1 MIKPHANI
9 RYYGRQLK
17 LNSEYKYYVRYWL
30 DDGLLTED
38 GQPIATEDN
47 NTLVVETQYDESNR
61 RYYLKG
67 IDSSK
72 ILGLKRNNLGELFRT
87 YMKSYEFETRVNMAE
102 DVKPSLFLST
112 VGYSG
117 ITNYGEYNIYSKKY
131 NLAKDSYT
139 YILVDDM
146 IKTMNKLCEKS
157 TMFDEENDSYVPT
170 TIGKCIRN
178 ILTNCGFD
186 TSNIYTQ
193 VSSPKIAN
201 HNFTLYP
208 SYFDDKDIYGKISC
222 RTMLDN
228 LLQLTGCSIAL
239 ENGYPVF
246 KNHIVNLN
254 KKDERGQDYY
264 SSNDIPYSEIKNLDS
279 NNFNWF
285 EIQAIR
291 IEAQDYMYTV
301 GYDAWLNEY
310 IINPTNIDAYVIKGN
325 LITDNLE
332 DYYRETIAKNLLN
345 KLYVEPI
352 EDGSTYNLDIGFYNL
367 ETTGI
372 DYFEYMDCFYVGN
385 YHGNPR
391 YLLCLQDTTTVEN
404 GYEETFTSEKT
415 DEFIHID

>member
-1 MIKPHANI
+1 MIEPHANI

-17 LNSEYKYYVRYWL
+17 LNSEYKYYVKWWL

-47 NTLVVETQYDESNR
+47 DTFVVETQYDENNK
-61 RYYLKG
+61 RYYLRG

-87 YMKSYEFETRVNMAE
+87 YMKSYEFETKVNMAE
-102 DVKPSLFLST
+102 DVKPSLSLST

-117 ITNYGEYNIYSKKY
+117 ITNYGEFNIYSKEY

-157 TMFDEENDSYVPT
+157 TMFKYENGNYVSS
-170 TIGKCIRN
+170 TIGECIKN

-193 VSSPKIAN
+193 VSILKIAN

-208 SYFDDKDIYGKISC
+208 SYFDDKNIYGKISC

-246 KNHIVNLN
+246 KNHIINLN
-254 KKDERGQDYY
+254 KQDEGGDYY
-264 SSNDIPYSEIKNLDS
+264 RSNYIPYGEIKNLDS

-291 IEAQDYMYTV
+291 IEAQDYTYTV
-301 GYDAWLNEY
+301 GYDFQNEEY
-310 IINPTNIDAYVIKGN
+310 VINPTNTDTYVIKEN
-325 LITDNLE
+325 IIIDNLE
-332 DYYRETIAKNLLN
+332 GYQRETIAKSLLN
-345 KLYVEPI
+345 ELYI
-352 EDGSTYNLDIGFYNL
+352 GSTEDGLINRDIGFYNL

-372 DYFEYMDCFYVGN
+372 DCFEYMDCFYVGN
-385 YHGNPR
+385 FTANPR
-391 YLLCLQDTTTVEN
+391 YLLCLQDTTTVIDV
-404 GYEETFTSEKT
+404 YEETFTSEKT